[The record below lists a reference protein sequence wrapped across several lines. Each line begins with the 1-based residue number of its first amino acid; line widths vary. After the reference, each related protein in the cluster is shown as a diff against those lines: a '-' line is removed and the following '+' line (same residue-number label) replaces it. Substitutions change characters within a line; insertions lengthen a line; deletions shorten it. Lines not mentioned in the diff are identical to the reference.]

1 MPSILLHLL
10 PASMYAALG
19 VHFWRT
25 RWHPSGDA
33 PRRGLSAWERIA
45 LLLAL
50 MAHGAVLHRELF
62 PGEGMHF
69 GFGTALSLMV
79 WLAVLFYWIENFF
92 SRLDG
97 LQTFVMPA
105 AAVAALL
112 PGLFPPPHLLD
123 KAGSPA
129 FRAHFIVAMLA
140 YSLFTLATLHALLM
154 AIAEKRLHSARLSN
168 AFASLPPLLTMEHL
182 LFRLIRIAFVLLTL
196 TLISG
201 VAFSEELFGKAFSV
215 DHKTI
220 FAAISWLLF
229 GGLLIGRR
237 LWGWRGKLAQR
248 WTIAGFA
255 ALMLAYIG
263 SRFVIE
269 VLLHRAV

>member
-1 MPSILLHLL
+1 MPSILLHLV

-25 RWHPSGDA
+25 RWQPSGTA
-33 PRRGLSAWERIA
+33 PRRGLSTWERGA
-45 LLLAL
+45 LLTAL
-50 MAHGAVLHRELF
+50 LAHGVALHGELF
-62 PGEGMHF
+62 PGGGMHF

-79 WLAVLFYWIENFF
+79 WLAVLFYWIEDFF

-105 AAVAALL
+105 AAICVLL
-112 PGLFPPPHLLD
+112 PGFFPPPMLLD

-154 AIAEKRLHSARLSN
+154 AIAEKRLHHARLSTI
-168 AFASLPPLLTMEHL
+168 FASLPPLLTMEHL

-201 VAFSEELFGKAFSV
+201 VVFSETLFGKAFQL
-215 DHKTI
+215 DHKTV
-220 FAAISWLLF
+220 FAVISWLLF
-229 GGLLIGRR
+229 GALLLGRR

-248 WTIAGFA
+248 WTLAGFIT
-255 ALMLAYIG
+255 LMLAYVG
-263 SRFVIE
+263 SRFVVE
-269 VLLHRAV
+269 VLLHRAA

>member
-1 MPSILLHLL
+1 
-10 PASMYAALG
+10 MYAILG

-25 RWHPSGDA
+25 RWQATDSS
-33 PRRGLSAWERIA
+33 PRRGLSPWERAA
-45 LLLAL
+45 LLMAVL
-50 MAHGAVLHRELF
+50 AHGAVLHKELF
-62 PGEGMHF
+62 PGVGMHF

-92 SRLDG
+92 SRLEG

-105 AAVAALL
+105 AAFCAFL

-123 KAGSPA
+123 KADSPA

-140 YSLFTLATLHALLM
+140 YSLFTLAALHALLM
-154 AIAEKRLHSARLSN
+154 SIAEKRLHHARLSSV
-168 AFASLPPLLTMEHL
+168 FASLPPLLTMEHL

-196 TLISG
+196 TLVSG
-201 VAFSEELFGKAFSV
+201 VIFSEDLFGKAFQL

-220 FAAISWLLF
+220 FALISWLLF
-229 GGLLIGRR
+229 GGLLLGRR

-248 WTIAGFA
+248 WTMAGFA
-255 ALMLAYIG
+255 ALMLAYVG
-263 SRFVIE
+263 SRFVVE
-269 VLLHRAV
+269 VLLHRVA